1 MQELIDNLDG
11 LAGIPA
17 WVIKAFAIILAALL
31 LELVYRIFVNHLER
45 LSEKS
50 GHMWDD
56 AVVYA
61 GKRPISLLI
70 WWQGLIMAARV
81 MAPKTD
87 VVTFDTAVL
96 GIAQQLGLVV
106 AATWFFYR
114 LTSGFEKAFVEE
126 RRKRDEHVD
135 LTTVTVLGRIVR
147 IAFVLTGLLTGLSI
161 LEIPISGLLAAGG
174 VGGIAVGLAARDLL
188 ANFFGGFTVFMDR
201 PFSVGDWVRSPDREI
216 EGTVEHI
223 DWRVTRIRK
232 FDKRPMY
239 VPNATFTTVTL
250 ENPSRMT
257 HRRIAEHIGVRYDD
271 FGLMRKVV
279 GDIRQYI
286 MNHEALDTTQ
296 TTMVHFDRFGAS
308 SLDIMIY
315 CFTKTVVWTEY
326 HEVREDVLLGVGEII
341 ESHGAEIAFPT
352 RTLKIDM
359 AEQLA
364 DEVHEAIPA
373 TSGARGGAEA
383 DSDEADSK
391 KSSSGT
397 RKRSKRKGKKS
408 SSSVKTDDKT
418 DTREPKGGDVGGDSG
433 DGGEG
438 NA

>member
-1 MQELIDNLDG
+1 MQELVDKLG
-11 LAGIPA
+11 GMAGVPGWA
-17 WVIKAFAIILAALL
+17 VKAFAIVLAALL
-31 LELVYRIFVNHLER
+31 LEFVYRMFVNR
-45 LSEKS
+45 LRRLTEKS
-50 GHMWDD
+50 RHMWDD

-70 WWQGLIMAARV
+70 WWQGVIMAARV
-81 MAPKTD
+81 MAPHTE
-87 VVTFDTAVL
+87 VIAFDASLLNAV
-96 GIAQQLGLVV
+96 QQLGLVV
-106 AATWFFYR
+106 AATWFLFR

-126 RRKRDEHVD
+126 RRKRDEYVD

-147 IAFVLTGLLTGLSI
+147 IAFVITGAMTALSI
-161 LEIPISGLLAAGG
+161 LDIPISGFLAAGG

-201 PFSVGDWVRSPDREI
+201 PFSVGDWVRSPDRDI

-239 VPNATFTTVTL
+239 VPNATFTTITL
-250 ENPSRMT
+250 ENPSRMS
-257 HRRIAEHIGVRYDD
+257 HRRIAEHVGVRYDD
-271 FGLMRKVV
+271 FGVVRKIVE
-279 GDIRQYI
+279 DIREYV
-286 MNHEALDTTQ
+286 MNHDALDTSV

-326 HEVREDVLLGVGEII
+326 HAVREDVLLGVGEII

-352 RTLKIDM
+352 RTLKIDGS
-359 AEQLA
+359 EQLA
-364 DEVHEAIPA
+364 DEMREAIV
-373 TSGARGGAEA
+373 SDGRGGSGKSTSRSKGDDRESSKA
-383 DSDEADSK
+383 DSDHSVSD
-391 KSSSGT
+391 
-397 RKRSKRKGKKS
+397 
-408 SSSVKTDDKT
+408 SVKTDDGIDK
-418 DTREPKGGDVGGDSG
+418 REPRGGDVGGGSN
-433 DGGEG
+433 GGG